1 MASREPKQHRA
12 DGRDG
17 RSEDIDHQ
25 WHLGTTPQELAF
37 AEFQHAMMCLS
48 EAFFRFAGR
57 SLAQI
62 AGDQNMSGQD
72 SVILQVIHSGNRP
85 KSITDLQHFTNR
97 TDVSNIQYSVRKLQK
112 AGLVRRAKAEGRGAA
127 YELTARG
134 LEVVDAYV
142 GSRRELL
149 ADFPEMDDRL
159 IARLEDARRLAVT
172 MTGLYDQASR
182 YLIVRQ

>member
-1 MASREPKQHRA
+1 MASGQRKQP
-12 DGRDG
+12 DNPSRDG
-17 RSEDIDHQ
+17 AHDEENRP

-112 AGLVRRAKAEGRGAA
+112 AGLVRRARAEGRGAA
-127 YELTARG
+127 YELTERG
-134 LEVVDAYV
+134 LDVVDAYV
-142 GSRRELL
+142 KSRRELL
-149 ADFPEMDDRL
+149 ADFPEVDDRL
-159 IARLEDARRLAVT
+159 IGRLEDARRLAVT

>member
-1 MASREPKQHRA
+1 MAGRQQKQPETSPGGHA
-12 DGRDG
+12 PEHG
-17 RSEDIDHQ
+17 DHQ

-62 AGDQNMSGQD
+62 ADDQNMSGQD
-72 SVILQVIHSGNRP
+72 SVILQVIHSGKRP

-142 GSRRELL
+142 RSRRELL

-159 IARLEDARRLAVT
+159 IARLEDARRLVVT

>member
-1 MASREPKQHRA
+1 MASRQTKQPRPDA
-12 DGRDG
+12 RESGAQGD
-17 RSEDIDHQ
+17 DHQ

-48 EAFFRFAGR
+48 EAFFRFTGR

-62 AGDQNMSGQD
+62 TGDQNMSGQD

-127 YELTARG
+127 YELTAHG
-134 LEVVDAYV
+134 LEIVDAYV
-142 GSRRELL
+142 ASRRALL
-149 ADFPEMDDRL
+149 ADFPEVDDRL
-159 IARLEDARRLAVT
+159 IGRLEDARRLAVT